1 MRKIFILLVSLLLIL
16 IGCSEKINSDL
27 TQKIQGQG
35 NRLLTYTLSP
45 EEIWVGV
52 PVTLTLK
59 MKGEKDDDVLF
70 NKPETLPENLRLIEA
85 KADDNQLK
93 ITLKAD
99 KPGEYALPPLSVMF
113 ENPREN
119 VELLTR
125 PMEFSV
131 ISLVEEGSENSF
143 SGLWDA
149 MKIGFLPLWQ
159 VLVIF
164 IGLILTGLFLF
175 WLLYWRKREKT
186 VPPEPVWAVLER
198 DLARLTSDKNL
209 LDQDRGRFYDLT
221 VSLVKK
227 GLDGVYE
234 QHTGEQTR
242 EEFSSA
248 LILCPQLDSEVKLWL
263 TRFFE
268 RADLVRFA
276 RGEVEKDISQADLYE
291 VVRFTGEAI
300 AKAKEPPPEDDNRP
314 ETKEE
319 ISL

>member
-59 MKGEKDDDVLF
+59 MKGEKDDDVFF

-131 ISLVEEGSENSF
+131 ISLVEEGSENSLFRSLGCYENWF
-143 SGLWDA
+143 SASLAGTCYLYRSYSDRV
-149 MKIGFLPLWQ
+149 IPFLAA
-159 VLVIF
+159 
-164 IGLILTGLFLF
+164 
-175 WLLYWRKREKT
+175 LL
-186 VPPEPVWAVLER
+186 A
-198 DLARLTSDKNL
+198 
-209 LDQDRGRFYDLT
+209 
-221 VSLVKK
+221 
-227 GLDGVYE
+227 
-234 QHTGEQTR
+234 
-242 EEFSSA
+242 
-248 LILCPQLDSEVKLWL
+248 
-263 TRFFE
+263 
-268 RADLVRFA
+268 
-276 RGEVEKDISQADLYE
+276 
-291 VVRFTGEAI
+291 
-300 AKAKEPPPEDDNRP
+300 
-314 ETKEE
+314 
-319 ISL
+319 